1 MKTSFIIVG
10 MAIIAVHV
18 VGVCL
23 YSQGVSKKL
32 HNIEKVGICII
43 SLTTIATIIYG
54 NCAKTLL

>member
-1 MKTSFIIVG
+1 MSKGFIMVG
-10 MAIIAVHV
+10 MVIIAIHI

-23 YSQGVSKKL
+23 YSRGSRKKI
-32 HNIEKVGICII
+32 HNVEKIGICLM

>member
-1 MKTSFIIVG
+1 MKTSFLIVG
-10 MAIIAVHV
+10 MAIIAIHI

-23 YSQGVSKKL
+23 YNRGSSKKL
-32 HNIEKVGICII
+32 HNVEKAGICIM